1 MEPTY
6 KPETKVYYDPTRTHP
21 QIGEVIVF
29 YLPAGAEGG
38 SCAEV
43 PVGGAPCRDPVPGL
57 LKKVGMKRVVGLP
70 GDTIAVRE
78 GKVIRNGQP
87 EEPEPPTLPCGQAEQ
102 TACEYPKA
110 ITVPAGHYY
119 VMADYRAAAKQ
130 DSRVFGAVPQ
140 EAVLGTVEGS

>member
-6 KPETKVYYDPTRTHP
+6 KAETTVYYDPTRIHP
-21 QIGEVIVF
+21 QIGDVILF
-29 YLPAGAEGG
+29 YLPAGAETG

-43 PVGGAPCRDPVPGL
+43 PTGGAPCRDPVPGL
-57 LKKVGMKRVVGLP
+57 LKKTGMKRVVGLP

-78 GKVIRNGQP
+78 GHVIRNGQP
-87 EEPEPPTLPCGQAEQ
+87 EPEPATIACGTDEQ
-102 TACEYPKA
+102 TVCEYPKA

-119 VMADYRAAAKQ
+119 VMADNRGAAKE